1 MGVKNNKL
9 NSTLSLPSPINP
21 SSLPKIHRD
30 HPKSTTFAT
39 PARRV
44 GSILKQMASAKFA
57 DLHVHTRISDGI
69 ITPEYA
75 VKQAHEAGIAAIAI
89 ADHDSVDG
97 IQPAIWAG
105 RKYGVEIIPA
115 VELSSGI
122 DNHELHI
129 VGYYIDWQNKWF
141 RDKLLVFQDWRRDR
155 ARKIVEKLGELEM
168 DVSYNLVIALEG
180 RVVGRPHI
188 AQAMVNRGYV
198 KTTDEAFDKYLGA
211 GKPAYV
217 AKYPLSPAGT
227 LKLIK
232 KAGGFPVLV
241 HPVFARV
248 DNMLLKL
255 VADGLMGIET
265 YHSKHDATVT
275 KHYIRLARKYGLL
288 ITGGS
293 DSHGG
298 RDVLIGSVRVPYS
311 IVERIKDELAA
322 ARKIRKRVMVR
333 VR

>member
-1 MGVKNNKL
+1 MGFKDNKL
-9 NSTLSLPSPINP
+9 DSTLSSLLPIIP
-21 SSLPKIHRD
+21 SYPLATHRD
-30 HPKSTTFAT
+30 TPKSTTFAT
-39 PARRV
+39 PAWV
-44 GSILKQMASAKFA
+44 AGSLLKQMASAKFA

-69 ITPEYA
+69 FTPEDA
-75 VKQAHEAGIAAIAI
+75 VKQARRAGLAAMAI
-89 ADHDSVDG
+89 ADHDSIDG
-97 IQPAIWAG
+97 IQAAIWAG

-141 RDKLLVFQDWRRDR
+141 RDKLLVFQDARRDR
-155 ARKIVEKLGELEM
+155 ARKIVERLGELGV

-180 RVVGRPHI
+180 GVVGRPHI
-188 AQAMVNRGYV
+188 AQAMVNHGYV
-198 KTTDEAFDKYLGA
+198 DTTDEAFEKYLGV

-217 AKYPLSPAGT
+217 AKYPLSPASAI
-227 LKLIK
+227 KLIK
-232 KAGGFPVLV
+232 KAGGLPVLV
-241 HPVFARV
+241 HPVFAHV
-248 DNMLLKL
+248 DNMLPKL
-255 VADGLMGIET
+255 VEDGLRGIEA
-265 YHSKHDATVT
+265 YHSKHDAKVT
-275 KHYIRLARKYGLL
+275 KHYTRLARKYGLL

-298 RDVLIGSVRVPYS
+298 GDVLIGSVRVPYS

-322 ARKIRKRVMVR
+322 ALKIRKRVMVR

>member
-1 MGVKNNKL
+1 MGFKDNKL
-9 NSTLSLPSPINP
+9 DSTLSSPLPIIP
-21 SSLPKIHRD
+21 SSPLATHRD
-30 HPKSTTFAT
+30 PPKSTTFAT
-39 PARRV
+39 PAWRA
-44 GSILKQMASAKFA
+44 GSFLKQMASAKFA
-57 DLHVHTRISDGI
+57 DLHVHTRISDGFF
-69 ITPEYA
+69 TPEDA
-75 VKQAHEAGIAAIAI
+75 VEQAHGAGLAAMAI

-105 RKYGVEIIPA
+105 KKYGVEIIPA

-129 VGYYIDWQNKWF
+129 VGYYTDWQNKWF
-141 RDKLLVFQDWRRDR
+141 RDKLLVFQDARRDR
-155 ARKIVEKLGELEM
+155 ARKIVERLGELGV
-168 DVSYNLVIALEG
+168 DVSYNLVIALAAG
-180 RVVGRPHI
+180 VVGRPHI

-198 KTTDEAFDKYLGA
+198 ATTNEAFDKYLGA

-217 AKYPLSPAGT
+217 AYQLSPAGAI
-227 LKLIK
+227 KLIK
-232 KAGGFPVLV
+232 KTGGLPVLV

-248 DNMLLKL
+248 DNMLPKL
-255 VADGLMGIET
+255 VEDGLRGIEA
-265 YHSKHDATVT
+265 YHSKHDAKVA
-275 KHYIRLARKYGLL
+275 KHYTRLARKYGLL

-298 RDVLIGSVRVPYS
+298 GDVLIGSVRVPYS

>member
-1 MGVKNNKL
+1 MGLKDNKL
-9 NSTLSLPSPINP
+9 NSTLSLPSPIIP
-21 SSLPKIHRD
+21 SSPPQIRRES
-30 HPKSTTFAT
+30 PKSTTFAT
-39 PARRV
+39 PAWRA
-44 GSILKQMASAKFA
+44 GSVLKQMASAKFA

-69 ITPEYA
+69 ITPEDA
-75 VKQAHEAGIAAIAI
+75 VKQAHEAGLAAIAI

-105 RKYGVEIIPA
+105 RKYDVEIIPA

-129 VGYYIDWQNKWF
+129 VGYYIDWQDKWF

-155 ARKIVEKLGELEM
+155 ARKIVEKLEELGME
-168 DVSYNLVIALEG
+168 VPYNLVIALEG
-180 RVVGRPHI
+180 AVVGRPHI
-188 AQAMVNRGYV
+188 AQAMVIRGYV
-198 KTTDEAFDKYLGA
+198 KTAKEAFDKYLGA

-217 AKYPLSPAGT
+217 AKYPLSPAGAI
-227 LKLIK
+227 KLIK
-232 KAGGFPVLV
+232 KAGGLPVLV
-241 HPVFARV
+241 HPVFAHA
-248 DNMLLKL
+248 DNMLPKL
-255 VADGLMGIET
+255 VEDGLRGIEV
-265 YHSKHDATVT
+265 YHSKHNATVT
-275 KHYIRLARKYGLL
+275 KHYMRLARKCGLL

-298 RDVLIGSVRVPYS
+298 ADVIIGGVRVPYS

-322 ARKIRKRVMVR
+322 ARKIRKRVMAR

>member
-1 MGVKNNKL
+1 MGFKDIKL
-9 NSTLSLPSPINP
+9 NPTLCLCMSIITR
-21 SSLPKIHRD
+21 SSLQTHRN
-30 HPKSTTFAT
+30 PPRSITFAT
-39 PARRV
+39 PAWRA
-44 GSILKQMASAKFA
+44 GSLLKQMASAKFA

-69 ITPEYA
+69 FTPEDA
-75 VKQAHEAGIAAIAI
+75 VRQAHMAGLAAIAI

-155 ARKIVEKLGELEM
+155 AKKIVEKLGELGM
-168 DVSYNLVIALEG
+168 DVPYNLVIALEG
-180 RVVGRPHI
+180 GVVGRPHI
-188 AQAMVNRGYV
+188 AQAMVIRGHV

-211 GKPAYV
+211 GKPACV
-217 AKYPLSPAGT
+217 AKYPLSPAGA
-227 LKLIK
+227 IK
-232 KAGGFPVLV
+232 MINKAGGLPVLV
-241 HPVFARV
+241 HPVFAHA
-248 DNMLLKL
+248 DEMLPKL
-255 VADGLMGIET
+255 VEDGLMGIEV
-265 YHSKHDATVT
+265 YHSKHNATVT
-275 KHYIRLARKYGLL
+275 KHYMRLARKYGLL

-293 DSHGG
+293 DSHGSG
-298 RDVLIGSVRVPYS
+298 DVLIGSVRVPYS
-311 IVERIKDELAA
+311 IVEMIKDKLAG
-322 ARKIRKRVMVR
+322 ARRNRKRVMAR